1 MMKRVIKSFPHAV
14 RGIFICL
21 IFEHNMKFHV
31 FASFFVFILGLIL
44 GLTKA
49 EWIVVIAC
57 VGVVWCVEIM
67 NTAVEDICD
76 VVRDN
81 LNLDYQKTKDARDLA
96 AGAVLI
102 VSLMSAVIGAMIFIP
117 KLIIFFNF

>member
-1 MMKRVIKSFPHAV
+1 MVKKILGSFPHAI
-14 RGIFICL
+14 RGIMICL

-31 FASFFVFILGLIL
+31 FVSLIIIVLGYVFNLSRE
-44 GLTKA
+44 
-49 EWIVVIAC
+49 EWIATLAC
-57 VGVVWCVEIM
+57 IGVVLCAEII
-67 NTAVEDICD
+67 NTAIEDLCD

-102 VSLMSAVIGAMIFIP
+102 VSFISLVIGIMIFGP
-117 KLIIFFNF
+117 KFVALFY